1 MGLLE
6 LSALE
11 LGRKIQ
17 GGEVSVREA
26 TEAAL
31 ASIAQQ
37 NEGNNAFITVLR
49 EQALA
54 EAEAIQQ
61 KISAG
66 ELTGPLAG
74 VPWESRITSV
84 PGGSKPPVPRRF

>member
-74 VPWESRITSV
+74 CPWESRITSV

>member
-49 EQALA
+49 EQAWRR
-54 EAEAIQQ
+54 QRR
-61 KISAG
+61 S
-66 ELTGPLAG
+66 
-74 VPWESRITSV
+74 
-84 PGGSKPPVPRRF
+84 SKKSPPVS

>member
-66 ELTGPLAG
+66 ELDRSAG
-74 VPWESRITSV
+74 R
-84 PGGSKPPVPRRF
+84 GAHGNQG

>member
-1 MGLLE
+1 M
-6 LSALE
+6 
-11 LGRKIQ
+11 
-17 GGEVSVREA
+17 SVREA

-54 EAEAIQQ
+54 EAEAIHQ

-66 ELTGPLAG
+66 ELTVRWPGC
-74 VPWESRITSV
+74 PWESRITSV
-84 PGGSKPPVPRRF
+84 PGGQNHLCLEDFRQISGPPNDSH